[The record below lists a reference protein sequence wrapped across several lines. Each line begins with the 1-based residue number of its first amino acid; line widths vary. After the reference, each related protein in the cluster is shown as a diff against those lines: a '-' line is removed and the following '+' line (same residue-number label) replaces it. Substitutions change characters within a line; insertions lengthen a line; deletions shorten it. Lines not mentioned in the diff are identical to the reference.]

1 MLPKERNGRN
11 NSLKNKKMK
20 LVIITSNIAFQKDI
34 KAILKKA
41 DVKTY
46 SFREV
51 NGFMDFSDT
60 ATAEN
65 WFASEVNETESILF
79 YAFVK
84 KENVDKAFQLV
95 TEFNAAQEPLSR
107 LQIAV
112 LNIEKSNN
120 LTI

>member
-1 MLPKERNGRN
+1 
-11 NSLKNKKMK
+11 MK
-20 LVIITSNIAFQKDI
+20 LVIITSSIAFQKDI

-41 DVKTY
+41 EVKTY

-51 NGFMDFSDT
+51 TGFMDFSDT
-60 ATAEN
+60 ATPEN

-84 KENVDKAFQLV
+84 KENVDLLFNLI
-95 TEFNAAQEPLSR
+95 TEFNAVQESLSNIH
-107 LQIAV
+107 IAI

-120 LTI
+120 LTF